1 MDEMSFLCRNCGH
14 TFKVH
19 QQATFGLWYCDFEDR
34 CTCNNFERKYATGTD
49 GDEIEVQ
56 YDSDSYRWN

>member
-1 MDEMSFLCRNCGH
+1 MDEMSFPCKNCGH
-14 TFKVH
+14 AFKLH

-34 CTCNNFERKYATGTD
+34 CECNYFERKQATGKD

-56 YDSDSYRWN
+56 YDSESYRWN